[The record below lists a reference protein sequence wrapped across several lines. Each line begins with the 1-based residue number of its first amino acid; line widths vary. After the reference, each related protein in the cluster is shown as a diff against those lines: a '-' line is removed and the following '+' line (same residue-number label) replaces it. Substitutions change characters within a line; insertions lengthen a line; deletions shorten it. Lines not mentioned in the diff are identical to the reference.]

1 MDEAAVPLSG
11 PSRCYLME
19 YSAAPDSFPRLLVLE
34 AGADAGRAWGTPEVG
49 LVEGHWSAQATDT
62 IWVAF
67 RRDSAWVQLGLH
79 IAAANV
85 RGGARSV
92 GESAIEPPWGAATG
106 TRAKCPSAAPGAA

>member
-1 MDEAAVPLSG
+1 MQEVALPLSR
-11 PSRCYLME
+11 PSRCYLMG

-34 AGADAGRAWGTPEVG
+34 AGVDAGRAWGNPEVG

-67 RRDSAWVQLGLH
+67 RRDSNWMQLGLH

-85 RGGARSV
+85 RGGARWV
-92 GESAIEPPWGAATG
+92 AGSAIEPPWAAAAG
-106 TRAKCPSAAPGAA
+106 TRAECPSAAPGAA